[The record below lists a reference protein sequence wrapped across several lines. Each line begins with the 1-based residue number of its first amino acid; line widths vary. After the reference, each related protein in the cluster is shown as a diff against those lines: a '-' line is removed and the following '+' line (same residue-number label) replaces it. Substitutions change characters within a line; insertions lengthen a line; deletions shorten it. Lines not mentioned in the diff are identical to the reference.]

1 MPPSILKVSTSKDK
15 FTSKEKLP
23 TSKEKLPTSKEKLST
38 SKEKLPTSKEK
49 FSLKDYN
56 DSDDQDFNETETPV
70 DHVEVQSIVIDLE
83 ASNTLV
89 KIIKVIILTTS

>member
-1 MPPSILKVSTSKDK
+1 
-15 FTSKEKLP
+15 
-23 TSKEKLPTSKEKLST
+23 
-38 SKEKLPTSKEK
+38 
-49 FSLKDYN
+49 LKDYN